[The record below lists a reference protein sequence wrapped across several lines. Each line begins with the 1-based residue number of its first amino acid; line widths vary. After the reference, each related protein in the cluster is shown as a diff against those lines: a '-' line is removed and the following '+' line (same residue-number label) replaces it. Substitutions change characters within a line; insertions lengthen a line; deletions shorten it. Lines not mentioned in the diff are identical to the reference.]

1 MATEQKTD
9 MHKVNILENTD
20 GLGKW
25 SLVVNKKKLKRK
37 RQERRRKMR
46 EQVNR
51 GDFQGSINV
60 DQKKPQE
67 LWYDNES
74 WQFKLLNDKYILGDN
89 SSILEKY
96 SCLELKE
103 EFEQCR
109 NNYRRN
115 NVYRKLMKV
124 VTSDEWIKIKE
135 HVSERQTEE

>member
-1 MATEQKTD
+1 MYLDQKL
-9 MHKVNILENTD
+9 VNGILEHSDKHAQDSELEIEPNEITD
-20 GLGKW
+20 KL
-25 SLVVNKKKLKRK
+25 KKK
-37 RQERRRKMR
+37 
-46 EQVNR
+46 
-51 GDFQGSINV
+51 FQ
-60 DQKKPQE
+60 
-67 LWYDNES
+67 
-74 WQFKLLNDKYILGDN
+74 KLLNDKYILGDN